1 MADAI
6 LAAVVGLGL
15 GALAAGALAL
25 ARHSAGAW
33 QGPALLTAVLAAA
46 VAAGVFLGDWFRLTV
61 ATTAGESSVTAGI
74 GSGVWFLIAVA
85 VATAAGG
92 GVFWRRDR
100 GASTPEAVNPA
111 RPLSPRELWRPKEA
125 GDCWVLVTGAPRSGK
140 TALIARMVEAASAY
154 VQLAAPVR
162 HGEGDGLCA
171 TELSAQG
178 ADGSARRLRFWKHT
192 RETDLPGRPAAGDLD
207 GVVHVIDATRVRG
220 TADSFPPAVRA
231 GDAIDADEG
240 TLALA
245 AWLPKGRP
253 VWLAITKADLLR
265 LSIAPKLVGR
275 LEVGPGWR
283 EQLRNLAPVQRAELA
298 RSIGAA
304 EHGGD
309 TVHDGGAPFE
319 RGQGTPFLVYAGRGD
334 AGDGAFGGAGLV
346 GAIVDT
352 LARDMKEH
360 TIG

>member
-15 GALAAGALAL
+15 GALAAGALTLMPPFSRHDAPAWETAAL
-25 ARHSAGAW
+25 LLALGGLCASAGAF
-33 QGPALLTAVLAAA
+33 VLDGWASTVV
-46 VAAGVFLGDWFRLTV
+46 VAWG
-61 ATTAGESSVTAGI
+61 
-74 GSGVWFLIAVA
+74 VA
-85 VATAAGG
+85 VGGALFWLWDLPDAFDVDGSAG
-92 GVFWRRDR
+92 D
-100 GASTPEAVNPA
+100 PA
-111 RPLSPRELWRPKEA
+111 RLSIRELRRRKEA
-125 GDCWVLVTGAPRSGK
+125 GDCWILVTGAPRSGK
-140 TALIARMVEAASAY
+140 TALIARMVASGY

-171 TELSAQG
+171 TELLAQG
-178 ADGSARRLRFWKHT
+178 ADGMARRLRFWEHT

-220 TADSFPPAVRA
+220 TADSFPPAVHT
-231 GDAIDADEG
+231 GGAIDADAG

-265 LSIAPKLVGR
+265 LSIAPELVGR
-275 LEVGPGWR
+275 LEVGPGWHD
-283 EQLRNLAPVQRAELA
+283 QLRNLTPGQRADLA

-309 TVHDGGAPFE
+309 TVHDGQAPFE
-319 RGQGTPFLVYAGRGD
+319 RGQGSPFLAYAGRGD
-334 AGDGAFGGAGLV
+334 AGDGAFGAGSAGLI

-352 LARDMKEH
+352 LAPDMKEH